1 MNWTVHA
8 APRSHLKER
17 HRGRLD
23 HGSGKVLASASRPP
37 VKLSKVGLNPRY
49 CSKFTATGTIDA
61 TGSKVAARSEASDL
75 SDSCFKVSL
84 FLVVRERLH
93 KEQHRV
99 LPRDLSWR
107 VGGTFKQTINFSID
121 VFLLTSSGSSCL
133 IGVICTEMHLF
144 TTSLEFMQAPTLIRS
159 VHSVAMYPSGD
170 VFSPEP

>member
-1 MNWTVHA
+1 M
-8 APRSHLKER
+8 
-17 HRGRLD
+17 
-23 HGSGKVLASASRPP
+23 
-37 VKLSKVGLNPRY
+37 
-49 CSKFTATGTIDA
+49 
-61 TGSKVAARSEASDL
+61 
-75 SDSCFKVSL
+75 SDSYCFKLSL

-93 KEQHRV
+93 KERFRV

-121 VFLLTSSGSSCL
+121 VFFFHVIRKQLHSG

-159 VHSVAMYPSGD
+159 VHSVAMYLSGD